1 MISLKNFI
9 YEQLEPTTIK
19 NVKVV
24 YDARKE
30 YLAFSVPETYS
41 ENDLQI
47 YLGDRFL
54 DDLPS
59 GPDKAGRFFGKNAEN
74 IDDAYFEYE
83 SYSKTSEEL
92 YSGDIDIEWDSKYDE
107 SKKDTKLSVYKIKKL
122 TYNILFNEFEIMSN
136 NRGDD
141 AEYLIEKI
149 FKATESSELNKYA
162 IDIVF
167 NRQKTEFEKIDNI
180 EK

>member
-1 MISLKNFI
+1 MIPLRQFI
-9 YEQLEPTTIK
+9 TEQLEPVTLK
-19 NVKVV
+19 DVKIT
-24 YDARKE
+24 YDAKKE
-30 YLAFSVPETYS
+30 YLTFSVPETYS
-41 ENDLQI
+41 ENDFQI
-47 YLGDRFL
+47 YIGDRFL

-59 GPDKAGRFFGKNAEN
+59 GPDKAGKFFGKNAEH

-83 SYSKTSEEL
+83 SYSKTSEES

-107 SKKDTKLSVYKIKKL
+107 SKKDSKLSIYKLKRM
-122 TYNILFNEFEIMSN
+122 TYSILFDEFEIMSN

-141 AEYLIEKI
+141 TDALVEKI
-149 FKATESSELNKYA
+149 CKATESSELNEYP

-167 NRQKTEFEKIDNI
+167 NKKKTEYEKIDKI